1 MTNLIKILKK
11 EILPVLGLIIFLS
24 LFRIIPHPSNFTPLL
39 AAGVF
44 SGFYFRSFFLG
55 SFMVILAMFFG
66 DLYLGFHNTMIFT
79 YASIIVAVAIGM
91 MIRNF
96 KLKEIFLTGLASS
109 VFFFIITNF
118 GAWFTLEM
126 YEKSF
131 SGLLQSYVL
140 AIPFFHNTLISTF
153 LYLIILQL
161 LFNLSLKKK
170 IIKFSF

>member
-1 MTNLIKILKK
+1 MANLIKILKK
-11 EILPVLGLIIFLS
+11 QIIPVLGLIIFLA

-55 SFMVILAMFFG
+55 SFIVILAMFFG

-79 YASIIVAVAIGM
+79 YVSVAVAVAIGM
-91 MIRNF
+91 LIRNF
-96 KLKEIFLTGLASS
+96 KFKEIFLTGFASS
-109 VFFFIITNF
+109 VCFFIITNF
-118 GAWFTLEM
+118 GAWLTLEM

-131 SGLLQSYVL
+131 AGLLQSYVL
-140 AIPFFHNTLISTF
+140 AIPFFHNTLISTVIYLVILKL
-153 LYLIILQL
+153 LY
-161 LFNLSLKKK
+161 NLSLKKK